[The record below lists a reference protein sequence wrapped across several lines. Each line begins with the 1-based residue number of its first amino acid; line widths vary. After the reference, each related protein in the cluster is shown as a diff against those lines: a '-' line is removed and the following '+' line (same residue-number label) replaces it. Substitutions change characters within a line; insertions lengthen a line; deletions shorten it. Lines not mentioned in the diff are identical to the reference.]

1 MIQQS
6 KNYRPVSVL
15 PIISKVF
22 ERLMHK
28 EMSIF
33 VESFLSLYMCLYTG
47 NVLVHKK
54 PYWLW
59 LKHGKKNLIERDTI
73 NYDLLL
79 AKLHAHGFTNKSLS
93 LIKSPLTNHWQR
105 TKVNKIFSRWSELL
119 LWVPQESILGPLFF
133 NIYLND
139 LFYLGEC
146 TACNYADGTAFHA
159 CDSEL
164 KGLITRLE
172 HDSSLTIEWFQ
183 ANYIKINKE
192 NVIYS
197 YQDTS
202 MNCCEQT
209 SKGLKFGNVKKKK
222 KNFWELW
229 YIGIYVL
236 MNIFCHSAKKLA
248 ESWACLIESAN
259 LWQLNTEEWN
269 PLLNLGVVIVLLYGY
284 VVLLYVMWCVEILTI
299 A

>member
-222 KNFWELW
+222 KTSGNCDTSEFTFWW
-229 YIGIYVL
+229 IYFVTVQK
-236 MNIFCHSAKKLA
+236 SWQKAKR
-248 ESWACLIESAN
+248 
-259 LWQLNTEEWN
+259 
-269 PLLNLGVVIVLLYGY
+269 V
-284 VVLLYVMWCVEILTI
+284 
-299 A
+299 